1 MLCEH
6 QRGRVQWVMSVDCHR
21 SRICG
26 WDRRVEGDFRSPLE
40 RNQTIVATFP
50 SDSMRSTGVAADAR
64 WFENKNHRR
73 PMKVCLTYAH
83 DVANEA
89 YTSKGELHYLLPP
102 HKSYQRFLG
111 LTISPTPSKYVQD
124 CIVFGLTLFVPG
136 ATGTI
141 AQGIYT
147 PNWLIPATGPRESS
161 TRCNICFSRKFHC
174 LLTTTR
180 AKKTPDS
187 TWESPRSRRLG
198 LIQATPRFE
207 HWLVKFSPDMCA
219 LATLR
224 ATSVRPPKG

>member
-64 WFENKNHRR
+64 WFENTNHRR

-124 CIVFGLTLFVPG
+124 CIYSDSLCLCQVRLVPSF
-136 ATGTI
+136 
-141 AQGIYT
+141 
-147 PNWLIPATGPRESS
+147 RESIRQTGLYRQQAHANPVLAAIFASPANS
-161 TRCNICFSRKFHC
+161 TVC
-174 LLTTTR
+174 
-180 AKKTPDS
+180 
-187 TWESPRSRRLG
+187 
-198 LIQATPRFE
+198 
-207 HWLVKFSPDMCA
+207 
-219 LATLR
+219 
-224 ATSVRPPKG
+224 